1 MHSVWQFLN
10 SPRLAVRVQ
19 PWEKVGLSVE
29 QVDPGDYLLDWR
41 HGGTGV
47 RYVHHFSA
55 EELAALAGETGY
67 KILETFHSDG
77 QAGRLGLYQ
86 IWSPI

>member
-1 MHSVWQFLN
+1 
-10 SPRLAVRVQ
+10 
-19 PWEKVGLSVE
+19 
-29 QVDPGDYLLDWR
+29 
-41 HGGTGV
+41 V

-77 QAGRLGLYQ
+77 QAGRLGHYQ